1 MLITIVIFIVLF
13 FLYIHINAHYA
24 KNEDLEIYETD
35 YTNNKDLQDVCNLKQ
50 PTLFEFSEL
59 CPELF
64 ENENYTLDKLCKKYD
79 KYFVKVK
86 DSTDY
91 FTDPPT
97 EIVDSVP
104 LSLGN
109 YRILAMTDSKK
120 RYYTEG
126 NDFFIEDAALSVSNV
141 DEYLKPNF
149 SVKTAYDI
157 IAGSAGTCMP
167 MQYHNHYRRF
177 LIVTSG
183 MVHVKMTPWKSNKYL
198 HSLKDYDN
206 YEFRSAMNVWS
217 PDSNK
222 SEKIRADYDRI
233 KFTEFD
239 VHKGYVLYIPPY
251 WWYSLQFAENMDTVV
266 LSATYDSAIS
276 MIANCTDLFKHFLQ
290 IQNNKEIITRTL
302 VAEPKPVVEEKEV
315 ISNDELEGQ
324 GQGQGQPQINPL
336 EELVYPSGE
345 PHTGN
350 AYELAEQLQSQ
361 PVVPIR
367 DQHEQLF
374 QHVLG

>member
-1 MLITIVIFIVLF
+1 MLVTIVIFIVLF
-13 FLYIHINAHYA
+13 FLYVHINAHYT

-35 YTNNKDLQDVCNLKQ
+35 YTTNKDLQDVCNLKQ
-50 PTLFEFSEL
+50 PTLFEFSQS

-97 EIVDSVP
+97 EIVDAVP

-120 RYYTEG
+120 RYYTDNNE
-126 NDFFIEDAALSVSNV
+126 FFIEDAALSVSKV

-149 SVKTAYDI
+149 SVKTSYDI
-157 IAGSAGTCMP
+157 IAGSAGTSMP
-167 MQYHNHYRRF
+167 MQYHNHFRRF

-183 MVHVKMTPWKSNKYL
+183 RIHVKMTPWKSNKYL
-198 HSLKDYDN
+198 HPLTDYDN

-222 SEKIRADYDRI
+222 SDKIRADYDRI

-239 VHKGYVLYIPPY
+239 VHKGYALYIPPY
-251 WWYSLQFAENMDTVV
+251 WWYSLQFAENITDTVI
-266 LSATYDSAIS
+266 LSATYDSAVSI
-276 MIANCTDLFKHFLQ
+276 IANSTDLLKHFLQ

-302 VAEPKPVVEEKEV
+302 VAEPKPIIKEEYEIMANDNEEIKEH
-315 ISNDELEGQ
+315 I
-324 GQGQGQPQINPL
+324 QIDPL
-336 EELVYPSGE
+336 EEHVYPSGE
-345 PHTGN
+345 PHT
-350 AYELAEQLQSQ
+350 ASAHELAEQLQSQ
-361 PVVPIR
+361 HIVPIR